1 MNTILDPETIL
12 GLAYDPTASYRF
24 VNLRRRPMPEG
35 WVSTDTQVG
44 ELTLIT
50 YLSPSTGAPHEPQ

>member
-12 GLAYDPTASYRF
+12 GPAYDPTTPYRF
-24 VNLRRRPMPEG
+24 INLRRRSMPEG
-35 WVSTDTQVG
+35 WTSTDTQVG

-50 YLSPSTGAPHEPQ
+50 YSSPHGAPHEPQ